1 MSPLRTQMIRELE
14 LYRKS
19 PQTIKAYVAAVADL
33 AQHFGRSPERISVE
47 EIRDLPAEE
56 FLRRFLRHVL
66 PDGFQRV
73 RHYGLLANRGKKRR
87 LAHCRHLLGAR
98 AAPVTED
105 RPPTAADWLRQL
117 LGIDVTRCP
126 RCGEPLRS
134 RRLPPTRLPFRR
146 QSPAPTA
153 AEGAF
158 CNTS

>member
-1 MSPLRTQMIRELE
+1 MAVWYRDRQDGDRRKIR
-14 LYRKS
+14 
-19 PQTIKAYVAAVADL
+19 V
-33 AQHFGRSPERISVE
+33 
-47 EIRDLPAEE
+47 LPAEE

-66 PDGFQRV
+66 PEGFQRV

-98 AAPVTED
+98 AAPVTDD
-105 RPPTAADWLRQL
+105 RPRTAADWLRQL

-134 RRLPPTRLPFRR
+134 RRLAPTRLPVRPP
-146 QSPAPTA
+146 SPAPTA

-158 CNTS
+158 CNSS